1 MPRVNRTALL
11 IPGREQVHQ
20 SLLTFA
26 EEALE
31 RREVKVHRLWW
42 SPPKDLSLPDLVPW
56 VRDQVETALDD
67 LALDDPVLVG
77 KSLGSLAAPVA
88 ADRELAA
95 IWLTPVLHEEPFI
108 SLYRKATRPR
118 LFIGG
123 TADQM
128 WNGALAAEL
137 SPDVLE
143 VPDAD
148 HGLFV
153 PGPLARS
160 GESHGL
166 AGTAIEAFL
175 DGSVFTA

>member
-1 MPRVNRTALL
+1 MPRVTRTALL
-11 IPGREQVHQ
+11 IPGRMHVHQ

-31 RREVKVHRLWW
+31 RREVEVHRLWW
-42 SPPKDLSLPDLVPW
+42 SPPTELSLPDLIPW
-56 VRDQVETALDD
+56 VREQVETAIDD
-67 LALDDPVLVG
+67 LGLDDPVLVG
-77 KSLGSLAAPVA
+77 KSLGTLSAPVA
-88 ADRELAA
+88 ADRGLAA

-123 TADQM
+123 TADRL
-128 WNGALAAEL
+128 WNGTLAAEL
-137 SPDVLE
+137 SPEVLE
-143 VPDAD
+143 VPEAD

-160 GESHGL
+160 GESHGR

-175 DGSVFTA
+175 DSSVWSG